1 MVRRFDPVNLVIGII
16 VGVAGALTLY
26 PFVYVFSMSV
36 SDPQAVMSRE
46 IWLLPK
52 GFQLESYRLAL
63 KSQILIRS
71 YGNTLLYTSV
81 GTLIN
86 LVLTTSAAYALSR
99 KSFRLAGPVMFFVI
113 ITMFVSGGLIPTFIL
128 VRSLGLYNTR
138 LAVILPYSVGAWN
151 LIISRV
157 YIQTSIP
164 DSLVESAKMDGASEL
179 RILTSIIVPLSKPLL
194 AIISLFAAVMFWNS
208 YFPALLYLPNPK
220 LQPVQ
225 VFLVR
230 LLVYAS
236 NELAEETDNIVDQ
249 AMALSQIKYTVVI
262 VTILPIVCLYP
273 FLQKYFVK
281 GIMIG
286 AIKG

>member
-1 MVRRFDPVNLVIGII
+1 MVRRLDPANLVIGII
-16 VGVAGALTLY
+16 VGVAGAMTLY

>member
-1 MVRRFDPVNLVIGII
+1 MI
-16 VGVAGALTLY
+16 VSSIAK
-26 PFVYVFSMSV
+26 
-36 SDPQAVMSRE
+36 SR
-46 IWLLPK
+46 K

-113 ITMFVSGGLIPTFIL
+113 ITMFFSGGLIPTFIL
-128 VRSLGLYNTR
+128 VRNLGLYNTR
-138 LAVILPYSVGAWN
+138 LAVVLPYSVGAWN

>member
-1 MVRRFDPVNLVIGII
+1 MVRRLDPANLVIGII
-16 VGVAGALTLY
+16 VGVAGAMTLY

-225 VFLVR
+225 VYLVR

>member
-1 MVRRFDPVNLVIGII
+1 MRIQGERSGGSDQAPSGISLKWLFPS
-16 VGVAGALTLY
+16 GRVAFYFRTAGFLK
-26 PFVYVFSMSV
+26 PESV
-36 SDPQAVMSRE
+36 AFLHR
-46 IWLLPK
+46 
-52 GFQLESYRLAL
+52 
-63 KSQILIRS
+63 ILQQH
-71 YGNTLLYTSV
+71 
-81 GTLIN
+81 
-86 LVLTTSAAYALSR
+86 ALSR

-113 ITMFVSGGLIPTFIL
+113 ITMFFSGGLIPTFIL
-128 VRSLGLYNTR
+128 VRNLGLYNTR
-138 LAVILPYSVGAWN
+138 LAVVLPYSVGAWN

-164 DSLVESAKMDGASEL
+164 DSLVESAKMDGASEF

-249 AMALSQIKYTVVI
+249 AMALSQIKYIVVI
-262 VTILPIVCLYP
+262 ITILPIVCLYP
-273 FLQKYFVK
+273 FVQKYFVK

>member
-63 KSQILIRS
+63 KSQSLIRS

>member
-36 SDPQAVMSRE
+36 SDPLAVMSRE

-63 KSQILIRS
+63 KSQSLIRS

-99 KSFRLAGPVMFFVI
+99 KSFRLAGPVMLFVI